1 MVSEN
6 KFIEIMKNKNAKVI
20 AALGKYVHHSMM
32 KRSEEKP
39 NDQPKKTLK
48 KKNLKKTNLEN
59 NCPIMN
65 NLMIIYVNIHF
76 SKYI

>member
-39 NDQPKKTLK
+39 NDQPKKTKRK
-48 KKNLKKTNLEN
+48 KKIKPTEA
-59 NCPIMN
+59 
-65 NLMIIYVNIHF
+65 
-76 SKYI
+76 